1 MIISMNGVI
10 SIVYLL
16 KLLPKVFEIN
26 RCWFFVII
34 RVSLWRDVTTVGDSS
49 NIIKGK
55 RRRRDIKY
63 KIQC

>member
-26 RCWFFVII
+26 RYWFFVIL
-34 RVSLWRDVTTVGDSS
+34 RYSTRLHAFKTLKKDVCT
-49 NIIKGK
+49 
-55 RRRRDIKY
+55 
-63 KIQC
+63 